1 LELGI
6 GTALYVCHHHSA
18 QREMT
23 ETLAGTVADI
33 KEGKAEVKSKKGNTI
48 SKNGTED
55 DPAVV
60 IEREGVSL
68 LLYVLLKAADVRTM
82 LSRGHMN

>member
-1 LELGI
+1 MSPSLSPFFATIENESGW
-6 GTALYVCHHHSA
+6 Y
-18 QREMT
+18 
-23 ETLAGTVADI
+23 LAGTVADI

-60 IEREGVSL
+60 IEREGVSSSIF
-68 LLYVLLKAADVRTM
+68 VWAG
-82 LSRGHMN
+82 SW

>member
-1 LELGI
+1 MKCR
-6 GTALYVCHHHSA
+6 GTGDPVSHVRS
-18 QREMT
+18 
-23 ETLAGTVADI
+23 TLILPTVTNRAKLRQSAGTVADI

-60 IEREGVSL
+60 IEREGVSTI
-68 LLYVLLKAADVRTM
+68 YIICGW
-82 LSRGHMN
+82 S

>member
-1 LELGI
+1 MKYLGL
-6 GTALYVCHHHSA
+6 GDPVNHVRLPFLQDGSGPRLR
-18 QREMT
+18 Q
-23 ETLAGTVADI
+23 LAGTVADI

-68 LLYVLLKAADVRTM
+68 IC
-82 LSRGHMN
+82 SI

>member
-1 LELGI
+1 MKYLGTGDPVNHVRI
-6 GTALYVCHHHSA
+6 PSVHDESGSGLR
-18 QREMT
+18 Q
-23 ETLAGTVADI
+23 LAGTVADI

-60 IEREGVSL
+60 IEREGVSRL
-68 LLYVLLKAADVRTM
+68 
-82 LSRGHMN
+82 HMTCEWG